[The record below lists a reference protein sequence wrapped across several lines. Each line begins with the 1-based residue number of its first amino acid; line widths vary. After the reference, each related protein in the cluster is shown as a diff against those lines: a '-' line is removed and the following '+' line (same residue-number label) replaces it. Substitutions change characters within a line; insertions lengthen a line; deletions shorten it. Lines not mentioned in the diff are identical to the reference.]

1 MATMTMLKTWMLAA
15 TPEEQETLAQAAATS
30 RKHLYQVSNA
40 ERAFSPAKAALVEK
54 AATDLHRATAGRL
67 PLLYRTDLAEA
78 CAQCEFAK
86 KCLGAAA
93 LRSEFPLADNE
104 GGDHD

>member
-40 ERAFSPAKAALVEK
+40 ERAFSPAKAALVPFPFFR
-54 AATDLHRATAGRL
+54 TFGRNR
-67 PLLYRTDLAEA
+67 LLS
-78 CAQCEFAK
+78 K
-86 KCLGAAA
+86 V
-93 LRSEFPLADNE
+93 
-104 GGDHD
+104 